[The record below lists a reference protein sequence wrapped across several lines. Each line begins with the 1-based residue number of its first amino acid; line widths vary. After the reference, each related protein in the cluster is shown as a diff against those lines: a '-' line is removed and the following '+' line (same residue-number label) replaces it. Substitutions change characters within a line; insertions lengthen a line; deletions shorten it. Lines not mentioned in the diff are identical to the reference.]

1 MLPDQYRLRFR
12 TLVQKGMRTASI
24 ACPIP
29 RSGYHGD
36 LSRIEARNGLSAT
49 TPPTPPLPE
58 RLPIEPLGGPV
69 DIQLAVPGSKSITNR
84 ALLMGALA
92 EGPVTLTGALFA
104 DDPHFMMEALRT
116 LGFDVEAKPE
126 EQTARIVGLGGQI
139 PSHTAEL
146 FVGNAGTAMRF
157 LAAGLS
163 IGRGRFR
170 LDGNTRMRE
179 RPVRDL
185 VDGLRNLGVAI
196 RCELENGCPPVVLDA
211 DGLPGGRAQLDGSRS
226 SQYVS
231 AVLLAAPY
239 ARERLRVEVVGEFV
253 SRPYVDLTLR
263 VMKDFGVETAREGD
277 RLFAPA
283 YGQRYRSGSY
293 AVEGD
298 ASAATYFLALPAI
311 LGGRAVV
318 TNLRADSPQG
328 DAAFADLLG
337 RMGCRVR
344 RGFLPGGFGVEVS
357 REPHTRLAPLEAD
370 LNDVPDVVQTLAAVA
385 LFADGRSRFTHIA
398 NLRLKETDRL
408 AALHNELAHLGAEV
422 KEGPD
427 WLEIAPGRPC
437 GADVKTYDDHRMAMA
452 MTLVGLARPGVTIL
466 NPACVAKTYP
476 QYFEDLEKQCR

>member
-1 MLPDQYRLRFR
+1 MSAASLPP
-12 TLVQKGMRTASI
+12 V
-24 ACPIP
+24 
-29 RSGYHGD
+29 
-36 LSRIEARNGLSAT
+36 
-49 TPPTPPLPE
+49 PPLPE

-69 DIQLAVPGSKSITNR
+69 DFQIAVPGSKSITNR

-92 EGPVTLTGALFA
+92 DGPVTLTGALFA
-104 DDPHFMMEALRT
+104 DDPHYMLEALRT
-116 LGFDVEAKPE
+116 LGFEVEAKPD
-126 EQTARIVGLGGQI
+126 EQLARVVGLGGRI
-139 PSHTAEL
+139 PSQAADL

-170 LDGNTRMRE
+170 LDGNARMRE
-179 RPVRDL
+179 RPIRDL
-185 VDGLRNLGVAI
+185 VDGLKNLGVAI
-196 RCELENGCPPVVLDA
+196 RCEQDNGCPPVVLDA
-211 DGLPGGRAQLDGSRS
+211 DGLPGGLAKMDGSRS

-239 ARERLRVEVVGEFV
+239 AREPLSVEVIGEFV
-253 SRPYVDLTLR
+253 SRPYVELTLHA
-263 VMKDFGVETAREGD
+263 MKDFGVETAREGE
-277 RLFAPA
+277 RLFRPA
-283 YGQRYRSGSY
+283 HGVCYRAGEY

-298 ASAATYFLALPAI
+298 ASAATYFLAAAAI

-344 RGFLPGGFGVEVS
+344 RGFLPGGMGVDVS
-357 REPHTRLAPLEAD
+357 RDPHTRLAPLEAD

-385 LFADGRSRFTHIA
+385 LFADGRSRFTNIA

-427 WLEIAPGRPC
+427 WLEVAPGRPC
-437 GADVKTYDDHRMAMA
+437 SADVKTYDDHRMAMA
-452 MTLVGLARPGVTIL
+452 MALVGLARPGVTIL
-466 NPACVAKTYP
+466 NPSCVAKTYP
-476 QYFEDLEKQCR
+476 RYFEDLAKLRSK